1 MISYGLA
8 QKAVAGVQMVTQ
20 EMGKRWDDGR
30 NNDVQIAKCDLVG
43 LVDSP
48 RVAHSVLAPLVLRS
62 YSKIA
67 LRAPLTPKKCR

>member
-30 NNDVQIAKCDLVG
+30 NDVQIAKCDLVG
-43 LVDSP
+43 LVNSP
-48 RVAHSVLAPLVLRS
+48 RVAHSVPASLVRRS
-62 YSKIA
+62 
-67 LRAPLTPKKCR
+67 